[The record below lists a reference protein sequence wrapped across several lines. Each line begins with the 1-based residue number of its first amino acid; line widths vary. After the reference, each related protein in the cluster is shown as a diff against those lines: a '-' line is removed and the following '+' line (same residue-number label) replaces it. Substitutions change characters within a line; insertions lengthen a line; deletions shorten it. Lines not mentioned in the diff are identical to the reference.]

1 MSGPDTPL
9 FTLWLGME
17 NWNFLPPT
25 ATLLDLSLIT
35 RMPPGSVPD
44 AVEEHPDAQVNHPVA
59 SPGMPALWFCSPG
72 FYEYHAAYPDDRW
85 ELIRGTREG
94 KITRIIERAC
104 DLVDRRAAAAGPVA
118 PMIGQTAAAALP
130 PRPAGR

>member
-1 MSGPDTPL
+1 
-9 FTLWLGME
+9 
-17 NWNFLPPT
+17 
-25 ATLLDLSLIT
+25 
-35 RMPPGSVPD
+35 
-44 AVEEHPDAQVNHPVA
+44 
-59 SPGMPALWFCSPG
+59 MPALWFCSPG